1 MAASLALDSRDV
13 ALELRALLRD
23 MDPARWSDAMRVEL
37 EARLVQLR
45 AHVQELVNKT
55 WSDAQSILERL
66 DKLVELLDDAPTAD
80 DARAA
85 WMAFRASMQPE
96 YEHLVASLAAFDV
109 HVPSLR
115 PTNYVRNVFHVGNAV
130 WVLCLVEYVLTTPAR
145 LLGVALFGAVW
156 AWSMEIG
163 RRTSPGVNTF
173 LMKVFGPVAHP
184 HEAHR
189 IKESTLKRYQQ
200 RIGVW
205 RGSDIAGALASRLR
219 RQDIQHVMLEWEA
232 HDHMARTSVRVLCQV
247 FVSAWRWGIREGMAP
262 PLDLTRLSPPRKPGE
277 YVYRSYTPTRDEVA
291 SVLRHIPAESHR
303 SAVHLMALTG
313 ARIGEA
319 LAATVGDYDGVV
331 LKLKGK
337 TGPREFPVTG
347 ELRKLLERLSD
358 GRQPDERLCRMRDGR
373 RVNHALIRACEAA
386 EIEEFTPHALRRRVV
401 MDLLKITDPATV
413 GKLTGHS
420 PQILLRDYV
429 RPSADDLRN
438 VVARAPLSIEDRG
451 KVVQL
456 LAQSTGTLSGDDD
469 E

>member
-1 MAASLALDSRDV
+1 MGSNKTKQPQTIKLGA
-13 ALELRALLRD
+13 LRASPMIKRGQDDEGRWYWRVRAEGRTLRGVRATEAEAAD
-23 MDPARWSDAMRVEL
+23 LVAEMHRDPTSWQRV
-37 EARLVQLR
+37 
-45 AHVQELVNKT
+45 
-55 WSDAQSILERL
+55 
-66 DKLVELLDDAPTAD
+66 
-80 DARAA
+80 
-85 WMAFRASMQPE
+85 RASPRGARVGDV
-96 YEHLVASLAAFDV
+96 LLA
-109 HVPSLR
+109 
-115 PTNYVRNVFHVGNAV
+115 
-130 WVLCLVEYVLTTPAR
+130 WVTHQR
-145 LLGVALFGAVW
+145 H
-156 AWSMEIG
+156 
-163 RRTSPGVNTF
+163 R
-173 LMKVFGPVAHP
+173 